1 MQKFLESISGG
12 RITIFSTIFFLNEWL
27 VYFEVRSA
35 PMISAFF
42 AFYERISL
50 SRFSRREILKGPL
63 KQNVLK
69 NTKLD

>member
-1 MQKFLESISGG
+1 
-12 RITIFSTIFFLNEWL
+12 
-27 VYFEVRSA
+27 
-35 PMISAFF
+35 MISAFF